1 MYRLRIIA
9 IAAVAAACA
18 IPAAAHDYALAALK
32 IAHPYAR
39 ATPPGADIGG
49 AYLTI
54 DNKGT
59 TADRLVAASSPAASR
74 VELHTM
80 AMDNGVMRMHEVPAI
95 DLPPGGEVK
104 LKPGGLHMMLVGL
117 KAPLAAGTR
126 VPMRLTFE
134 HAGSIDVDVAVE
146 SMAAGAMKH

>member
-1 MYRLRIIA
+1 MNRLIRLA

-18 IPAAAHDYALAALK
+18 FPAVAHDYTLAALR

-54 DNKGT
+54 DNKGA
-59 TADRLVAASSPAASR
+59 ADRLVAASSPAASR

-80 AMDNGVMRMHEVPAI
+80 AMDNGVMRMHEVKGI
-95 DLPPGGEVK
+95 DLPPGGEVQ

-126 VPMRLTFE
+126 VPLRLTFE
-134 HAGSIDVDVAVE
+134 HAGSIDVELAVE
-146 SMAAGAMKH
+146 SMSAGAMKH

>member
-1 MYRLRIIA
+1 MNRLRIVA
-9 IAAVAAACA
+9 FAALAAASA
-18 IPAAAHDYALAALK
+18 IPAAAHDYTLATLK

-54 DNKGT
+54 DNKGA
-59 TADRLVAASSPAASR
+59 ADRLVAASSPAAAR

-80 AMDNGVMRMHEVPAI
+80 SMDNGVMRMHEVKAI
-95 DLPPGGEVK
+95 DLPAGGEVQ

-117 KAPLAAGTR
+117 KAPLAEGTR
-126 VPMRLTFE
+126 VPLKLTFE

>member
-1 MYRLRIIA
+1 MNRFRSLA
-9 IAAVAAACA
+9 IAALAAAFA
-18 IPAAAHDYALAALK
+18 IPAAAHDYSLAALK

-54 DNKGT
+54 DNKGA
-59 TADRLVAASSPAASR
+59 ADRLMSASSPAAAR

-80 AMDNGVMRMHEVPAI
+80 AMDNGVMRMSEVKGI
-95 DLPPGGEVK
+95 DLPPGSQVK

-117 KAPLAAGTR
+117 KTPLAEGSR
-126 VPMRLTFE
+126 VPLRLTFE
-134 HAGSIDVDVAVE
+134 HAGSIDVEVAVE
-146 SMAAGAMKH
+146 SMSAGAMKH

>member
-1 MYRLRIIA
+1 MIRLCSI
-9 IAAVAAACA
+9 
-18 IPAAAHDYALAALK
+18 ALAALAAASAIPAVAHDYTLAALR

-39 ATPPGADIGG
+39 ATPPGADVGG

-54 DNKGT
+54 ANKGT
-59 TADRLVAASSPAASR
+59 ADKLVAASSPAASR

-80 AMDNGVMRMHEVPAI
+80 AMDNGVMRMHEVKAI
-95 DLPPGGEVK
+95 DLPAGGEVE

-117 KAPLAAGTR
+117 KAPLAQGAR
-126 VPMRLTFE
+126 VPLKLTFE
-134 HAGSIDVDVAVE
+134 HAGSIDVDLAVE